1 VVAFARRRPPGRRPK
16 RKPIELAGL
25 CARALLCNFWI
36 VGANAEAVDVEVS
49 GLAEELERNVL
60 AHLSIADLGK
70 KGAAAPQQPV
80 TESTVRRLHG
90 AARLEIEQALQPY
103 GHYEPT
109 IRSTLERTKDG
120 WLAQYGVE
128 AGPPTVLRSVELRA
142 QGDGSEE
149 PAVREAI
156 ASAALTPGDVLQHPK
171 YESAK
176 QRLFDAA
183 YDDGYIDAAYERAA
197 IRVRRDDREADV
209 DLLLDTG
216 AKYYFGD
223 VKIEQDI
230 LDPSFVEK
238 FVRIGAG
245 EPFNSDRLIELQ
257 LALSD
262 SGYFNEVTVDVAR
275 AEAVDRHVPIVVHT
289 APRETQEYTVGFG
302 YGTDTGP
309 RVSLGTELRRLNR
322 RGHRFDADIRL
333 SDIATTAAAEYQVP
347 VKNVETDTL
356 SYRASIGT
364 QEIGDL
370 DTEQLSLGMSLNDAW
385 RGLRRRLYVVTDR
398 ERWTENE
405 QPRAETIL
413 YPGVNLSSR
422 PTADSLFTREGHSWS
437 ADIRGA
443 SGALAYSTSFV
454 RMHVTGNLVRPL
466 TARTRFLFRAEY
478 GALSTDELALL
489 PPSQRFFAG
498 GDRSVRGYRYERLGP
513 TDATGAVVGGRYL
526 VTASVELDYLFF
538 RNYGAAIFFDA
549 GNASN
554 DPSPK
559 LKSSVGIGMR
569 WLSPVGM
576 LRVDIAHPLDDPD
589 TDYRLH
595 LSIGTDL

>member
-1 VVAFARRRPPGRRPK
+1 MVAFARRRLQGRTPK
-16 RKPIELAGL
+16 RRHTGL
-25 CARALLCNFWI
+25 PTLCLYALFCNFWI
-36 VGANAEAVDVEVS
+36 SAANAEAVEVEVS
-49 GLAEELERNVL
+49 GLEEALERNVL
-60 AHLSIADLGK
+60 AHLSISDLGK
-70 KGAAAPQQPV
+70 EGAGASQAV
-80 TESTVRRLHG
+80 TENNVRRLHG
-90 AARLEIEQALQPY
+90 GARMEITQALQPFGY
-103 GHYEPT
+103 YEPAV
-109 IRSTLERTKDG
+109 RSTLERTKDG
-120 WLAQYGVE
+120 WLARYEVDSGL
-128 AGPPTVLRSVELRA
+128 PTVIRSVEIRA
-142 QGDGSEE
+142 RGDGSDE

-156 ASAALTPGDVLQHPK
+156 ASAALAPGDVLQHPN
-171 YESAK
+171 YEAAK

-183 YDDGYIDAAYERAA
+183 YDGGYIDAAYERAE
-197 IRVRRDDREADV
+197 IRVRRDEREADIH
-209 DLLLDTG
+209 LLLDTG
-216 AKYYFGD
+216 EKYYFGD
-223 VKIEQDI
+223 VGIEQDI
-230 LDPSFVEK
+230 LDPSFVRK
-238 FVRIGAG
+238 FVSIEPG
-245 EPFNSDRLIELQ
+245 EPFNSDRLIGLQ

-275 AEAVDRHVPIVVHT
+275 TEAIDQHVPIVVHT

-322 RGHRFDADIRL
+322 RGHRFNADIRL
-333 SDIATTAAAEYQVP
+333 SEIATTAAAEYQVP

-385 RGLRRRLYVVTDR
+385 RGLRRRIYVVADR

-405 QPRAETIL
+405 QPVDETVL
-413 YPGVNLSSR
+413 YPGMNLSSR
-422 PTADSLFTREGHSWS
+422 PTADSLFTRKGHSWS
-437 ADIRGA
+437 ADIRGTSGTLA
-443 SGALAYSTSFV
+443 SSASFM
-454 RMHVTGNLVRPL
+454 RLHVTGNIVRPL

-478 GALSTDELALL
+478 GAIHTDELTLL

-498 GDRSVRGYRYERLGP
+498 GDRSVRGYRYQRLGP

-526 VTASVELDYLFF
+526 VTASAELDYLFF
-538 RNYGAAIFFDA
+538 RNYGAAVFFDA
-549 GNASN
+549 GNAAN
-554 DPSPK
+554 DRWPE
-559 LKSSVGIGMR
+559 LERSVGIGMR

-576 LRVDIAHPLDDPD
+576 LRIDIAHPLDDPD